1 MTTMTNEAADKIA
14 DQTLKKYEAANR
26 DAFMVLL
33 DNEDTS
39 MCVKRTNGLKESV
52 LADVCVNI
60 LMELLREN
68 FVREMKNVIK
78 EYKKGVKNG
87 RIKY

>member
-1 MTTMTNEAADKIA
+1 MTTMTNEAAEKIA
-14 DQTLKKYEAANR
+14 EQTLKKYEAANR
-26 DAFMVLL
+26 DAFMILL

-39 MCVKRTNGLKESV
+39 MYIERTNGLKENV

-60 LMELLREN
+60 LMELLRED

-78 EYKKGVKNG
+78 IYKKGVKNG
-87 RIKY
+87 SIKY